1 MESNINDFRIRESVT
16 ADLLRESL
24 AGTGLPDDPL
34 DVTLPPGSE
43 RWPESV
49 REQLTATLKPAA
61 VLIPV
66 MGRAANLS
74 VLLTQRSAELK
85 HHAGQ
90 VSFPGGRME
99 EHDADVRVT
108 ALRETHEEVGIE
120 PRQVTVIG
128 YLAPMPTITG
138 YAVTPVVGL
147 VNDSARLV
155 IDHTEVEFTFE
166 VPLEFLLDE
175 RSEQLATREYHGR
188 VIPMVEFHYGGHR
201 IWGATAQM
209 LLNLRKFIKNNR
221 L

>member
-1 MESNINDFRIRESVT
+1 VVSNINDFRKRESVT
-16 ADLLRESL
+16 AELLRERL
-24 AGTGLPDDPL
+24 ARTRLPEDPL
-34 DVTLPPGSE
+34 DVTMPPGIE
-43 RWPESV
+43 RWPASLQK
-49 REQLTATLKPAA
+49 RLSASLTPAG

-66 MGRAANLS
+66 MERASSLS

-99 EHDADVRVT
+99 EHDRDVRVT

-120 PRQVTVIG
+120 PRHVSVIG
-128 YLAPMPTITG
+128 YLGSMPTITG

-147 VNDSARLV
+147 VSESAELL
-155 IDHTEVEFTFE
+155 IDRTEVEYAFE

-175 RSEQLATREYHGR
+175 SNDRLVDREFQGR
-188 VIPMVEFHYGGHR
+188 TFPMVEFHYEGQR

-209 LLNLRKFIKNNR
+209 LLLFRKYLKNK
-221 L
+221 